1 MHLSYNEL
9 HRQAGKLSFCHRN
22 IAGNHNIEGQHQ
34 QLVWLQCLRQTL
46 LVNLLME
53 KFYPWTSTLFQG
65 SRTGDKLLLRFS
77 MVTCLSSTSS
87 SVQWKFCC
95 KINYTVGVVPSLCSR
110 PDEGSF
116 LYYCSIPCYRFY
128 VGLSCK
134 FHMSQILFHWGC
146 HNLGVWKAWFV
157 FTKLQIL
164 KISSL
169 EDQFATTAVVI
180 SRRPTVSPH

>member
-1 MHLSYNEL
+1 MVSWSWANQPTWPMHLSYNEL

-65 SRTGDKLLLRFS
+65 SRTGGKLLLRFS
-77 MVTCLSSTSS
+77 TVTCLSSTSS

-110 PDEGSF
+110 MKGVFCITVVYLVIGSTSDF
-116 LYYCSIPCYRFY
+116 LASSIWARSYFTEDVIILEFGRH
-128 VGLSCK
+128 GLSLQSCK
-134 FHMSQILFHWGC
+134 F
-146 HNLGVWKAWFV
+146 
-157 FTKLQIL
+157 
-164 KISSL
+164 
-169 EDQFATTAVVI
+169 
-180 SRRPTVSPH
+180 

>member
-1 MHLSYNEL
+1 M
-9 HRQAGKLSFCHRN
+9 
-22 IAGNHNIEGQHQ
+22 
-34 QLVWLQCLRQTL
+34 WLQCLRQTL

-77 MVTCLSSTSS
+77 TVTCISSTSS

-110 PDEGSF
+110 MKGVF
-116 LYYCSIPCYRFY
+116 CITVVPCYRFY

-164 KISSL
+164 KISLL
-169 EDQFATTAVVI
+169 EDQFATAAVVV
-180 SRRPTVSPH
+180 SSRPTVSPQ